1 MKALLCLF
9 FASVL
14 AASFTSCATN
24 SEANANIK
32 PYPFDTCAV
41 INKPLKKG
49 KRPLRRVYQGQEVL
63 FCCHPCVKAFDANP
77 DPFMP
82 RIHAAAAG
90 GAEQPHVPGGAQAAA
105 NAAAEMG
112 RDVQ

>member
-9 FASVL
+9 LSSAFAVSL
-14 AASFTSCATN
+14 ISCATN
-24 SEANANIK
+24 SEANASIK

-41 INKPLKKG
+41 INKPLEG
-49 KRPLRRVYQGQEVL
+49 KRTLRRVYEGQEVL

-77 DPFMP
+77 APFMP

-90 GAEQPHVPGGAQAAA
+90 GPEQAHFEGGAQAAA

-112 RDVQ
+112 RNVQ